1 MQRQSKLRAQQKCS
15 LALLNMTLRDSM
27 AGAFLG
33 EYQLLA
39 PLLELAQSSSSTSS
53 SSSHNQH
60 DASSSRGN
68 SRGSSKG
75 SGASHGDV
83 GVLRNC
89 AAALVNLL
97 SERDCK
103 VKYCYLLYVLF
114 AYMHVLLCMHGY
126 VYGVLSLSSAY
137 SVKTAFV
144 SACSAFLL

>member
-1 MQRQSKLRAQQKCS
+1 
-15 LALLNMTLRDSM
+15 M

-39 PLLELAQSSSSTSS
+39 PLLELAQSSSSSSTSS
-53 SSSHNQH
+53 SHH
-60 DASSSRGN
+60 DASGSRGN

-103 VKYCYLLYVLF
+103 VLKSTCCYML
-114 AYMHVLLCMHGY
+114 HTLCMFMHKMLSVHGY
-126 VYGVLSLSSAY
+126 VYEVLKFEQC
-137 SVKTAFV
+137 V
-144 SACSAFLL
+144 

>member
-1 MQRQSKLRAQQKCS
+1 
-15 LALLNMTLRDSM
+15 MTLRDSM

-39 PLLELAQSSSSTSS
+39 PLLELAQSSSSSSSTSS
-53 SSSHNQH
+53 SHH
-60 DASSSRGN
+60 DASSSRGT

-103 VKYCYLLYVLF
+103 VLKSTCCYML
-114 AYMHVLLCMHGY
+114 HTLCMFMHKLSSVHFY
-126 VYGVLSLSSAY
+126 LICMRCLSLSSA
-137 SVKTAFV
+137 SERQQLLLSTRVEAFYK
-144 SACSAFLL
+144 SFQLHC